1 MLAYTY
7 KSKGV
12 FQFEQKAR
20 PQLLDAQDAIGKG
33 EFVKHMLQ

>member
-12 FQFEQKAR
+12 FQLEQKAR
-20 PQLLDAQDAIGKG
+20 PQLLDAQDAI
-33 EFVKHMLQ
+33 VRVSLSSI

>member
-12 FQFEQKAR
+12 FQFEGSSAAFGR
-20 PQLLDAQDAIGKG
+20 TGCHCKG